1 MVEFKGL
8 ETFLWVAA
16 LGSFNGAAQKLNTTQ
31 PAISQRIAQL
41 EQELGVKL
49 LTRQNRT
56 VTPTPAGRE
65 LLVYAEKLIGLRA
78 EMLTAVRDRSAIR
91 GIVRVG
97 VAETIV
103 HTWLPRFI
111 KEVKEAY
118 PGLSLE
124 IEVDISPSLRA
135 RLLAQE
141 IDLAFLLGPLTAA
154 LVQNRP
160 LSNYAV
166 AFLASPALGAPNP
179 ATIHELAAFPIFTF
193 PRKTQP
199 YELVKSLFN
208 RPDLPP
214 VNLNTS
220 ASLATVVRLAVEG
233 LGVAVMPLDI
243 VRQELADGRLELI
256 QTDIAVP
263 DLFFVASWLASP
275 DALAVEMVAEIAVR
289 IANGHRT

>member
-1 MVEFKGL
+1 MVDFKAL
-8 ETFLWVAA
+8 ETFVWVTA
-16 LGSFNGAAQKLNTTQ
+16 LGSFNGAARKLNTTQ

-41 EQELGVKL
+41 EEEFGVRL
-49 LTRQNRT
+49 LSRENRT
-56 VTPTPAGRE
+56 VTPTPPGRE
-65 LLVYAEKLIGLRA
+65 LLAYAEKLIALRTA
-78 EMLTAVRDRSAIR
+78 MLASVRNRAAIR

-111 KEVKEAY
+111 TEVKQTY

-141 IDLAFLLGPLTAA
+141 IDLAFLLGPISAA
-154 LVQNRP
+154 GVRNLP
-160 LSNYAV
+160 LSEYAV
-166 AFLASPALGAPNP
+166 AFVASPTLGVPNP
-179 ATIHELAAFPIFTF
+179 ATLHDLAAFPVITF

-199 YELVKSLFN
+199 YELIRSLFN

-220 ASLATVVRLAVEG
+220 ASLATVVRLALEG
-233 LGVAVMPLDI
+233 IGLAVMPLDI

-256 QTDIAVP
+256 KTDVSVP
-263 DLFFVASWLASP
+263 DLSFSASWLASP
-275 DALAVEMVAEIAVR
+275 DPLAVELVAEIAVR
-289 IANGHRT
+289 IAQSRGW